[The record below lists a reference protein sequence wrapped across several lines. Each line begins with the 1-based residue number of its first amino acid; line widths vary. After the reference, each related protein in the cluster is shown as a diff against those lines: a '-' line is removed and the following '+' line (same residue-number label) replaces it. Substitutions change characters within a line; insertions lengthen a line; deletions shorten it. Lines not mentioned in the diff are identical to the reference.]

1 MSESLLVKLSEFS
14 NRLLKRRRDKA
25 PIETLT
31 AFVRDT
37 EHDVLTVV
45 TALQAHVDL
54 LREEQERNNKPV
66 MRFTIVNRA
75 IARIISDINVLTVI
89 SDLVLK
95 PRATEKQS
103 LDTLMQEVAIDTKSA
118 FTERSASL
126 CWNIPIGTTLQGD
139 ANALKLMI
147 TALLL
152 FVLHHSLQSDN
163 VAVASVTND
172 NRLCLSF
179 DTGSA
184 VNEGTFKPWQ
194 LGRLEL
200 NAVNGEGINLST
212 VDAIARLH
220 DGHLDV
226 RSLSGERFGYALI
239 FDLG

>member
-1 MSESLLVKLSEFS
+1 MTDSPLVRLSKLS
-14 NRLLKRRRDKA
+14 NRLLKRRSEKA

-31 AFVRDT
+31 AFVRDA

-66 MRFTIVNRA
+66 VRFTIVNRA
-75 IARIISDINVLTVI
+75 IARVISDISVLTVI

-95 PRATEKQS
+95 PRSTDKQA
-103 LDTLMQEVAIDTKSA
+103 LDTLMQEVATDTESA
-118 FTERSASL
+118 FKERSVSL
-126 CWNIPIGTTLQGD
+126 SWNIPVGTTLLGE
-139 ANALKLMI
+139 ANALKVMI

-163 VAVASVTND
+163 VTVLSVTSD

-179 DTGSA
+179 DTGSQI
-184 VNEGTFKPWQ
+184 NEGTFKPWQ

-200 NAVNGEGINLST
+200 SPVNGEGIKLSA

-226 RSLSGERFGYALI
+226 RNLSGERFGYALI
-239 FDLG
+239 FDLS